1 MKFAVLSHIPW
12 PEGRDQRQLVEENL
26 QQVQHAEELGF
37 HAAWLAEHHFS
48 RYGLGSGSLL
58 VASNIAARTRRIRL
72 GTAVLVPPLHHPLQL
87 AEDTATLDVLSGG
100 RLDVGFGRG
109 SAGYEYRGYNQDW
122 EESQARFQESIGMI
136 LGLWTTPEYTC
147 HGRFFQLDHAT
158 LVPSPVQKPHPPVYI
173 AATRTPATLAY
184 ATASGFPTL
193 VGPVADHSEALD
205 LFRRF
210 VDQSAE
216 SGRHVPAA
224 QVPYFRYVYLAES
237 DQEARKDA
245 KEPLT
250 WTMDMLTYRRQFAE
264 GGEVRHRIAD
274 WRRTRADQPLSYDH
288 LVQHRAIIGTPE
300 TCVAAI
306 RELQRQGV
314 EYFGCNFAFGGLE
327 HRKVLRC
334 MDLFAREVMP
344 HFAS

>member
-12 PEGRDQRQLVEENL
+12 PEGHDQRQLIEENL
-26 QQVQHAEELGF
+26 QQVQHAGELGF
-37 HAAWLAEHHFS
+37 HGAWLAEHHFS
-48 RYGLGSGSLL
+48 RYGLGSSSLL
-58 VASNIAARTRRIRL
+58 VASNIAARTKTIRL
-72 GTAVLVPPLHHPLQL
+72 GTAVLVPPLHNPLQL

-109 SAGYEYRGYNQDW
+109 SGGYEYSGYNQNW
-122 EESQARFQESIGMI
+122 EESQARFQESISMI

-147 HGRFFQLDHAT
+147 RGQFFQLNKAT

-184 ATASGFPTL
+184 ATATGFPTL

-216 SGRHVPAA
+216 AGHHVPAS
-224 QVPYFRYVYLAES
+224 QVPFFRYVYLAET
-237 DQEARKDA
+237 DTEARKDA
-245 KEPLT
+245 QEPLT
-250 WTMDMLTYRRQFAE
+250 WTMDMLTYRRGFAE
-264 GGEVRHRIAD
+264 GGEVHHRIAD
-274 WRRTRADQPLSYDH
+274 WRRTRTDQPPSYDH

-306 RELQRQGV
+306 RELNRQGV

-327 HRKVLRC
+327 HHKVLRC